1 MTARPSGAHPAK
13 PDTNDATIGAPE
25 DAAAQRLS
33 FADLHSFG
41 LAWFVLALS
50 AIVTVVAWYIS
61 NAHLTSALNSRFVFK
76 TQDVCTAIEKRMRE
90 QEVAL
95 WGGVG
100 LFDTAGTV
108 TRRQWRTYVRSLR
121 LEKYLPGLQGYGYAE
136 RVERP
141 DRQAHVDRVRAE
153 GFPDFD
159 IRPSGDREVYV
170 SIIYLEPFRDR
181 NLRAF
186 GYDMYSES
194 TRSEAMKRARDT
206 GDVAVSGMVTLVQET
221 ESDIQ
226 LGFLMYLP
234 VYRKGMPVSNVDERR
249 AALQGF
255 VYSPFRIKDLMQGI
269 LGKAD
274 NEIHFRIHD
283 GELSDPLLYDSG
295 DNYAEGHEIAE
306 DQISGTSTLRIGGR
320 PWTIEFRSGAGF
332 VSRGERNQPLMVAAG
347 GILIDVLLFLVIAS
361 LTNQRRRAL
370 SVAGRMTSELRVA
383 KDKAEQAA
391 VRESALRT
399 ISEQSNLQL
408 KIANEGLLTFNR
420 IVAHDLSAPLKRIE
434 TFIDILRE
442 DHDAVL
448 GADGRDILVRIDRG
462 STHMREILN
471 ALHTY
476 AKYGDV
482 SIAGKTACL
491 ERVAKD
497 ALENLAGELGNAR
510 VTLDVDDICW
520 VCGDQDLLVH
530 VLQNLIGNSVK
541 FCEAERPEVHVSSTA
556 VSAGDAELTV
566 TDNGIGISPE
576 HADKVFDMF
585 VRLHGDDEYEGTGT
599 GLTVCKKIITDHGGT
614 IHVDPDR
621 TVGTRIVIRLK
632 RAARANRTG
641 DETQAA

>member
-1 MTARPSGAHPAK
+1 M
-13 PDTNDATIGAPE
+13 
-25 DAAAQRLS
+25 
-33 FADLHSFG
+33 HSFG
-41 LAWFVLALS
+41 LAWIVLALS

-61 NAHLTSALNSRFVFK
+61 NEHLISALNSRFAFK
-76 TQDVCTAIEKRMRE
+76 TEDVHTAIEKRMQE
-90 QEVAL
+90 QEAAL

-100 LFDTAGTV
+100 LFDANGAV

-136 RVERP
+136 LVP
-141 DRQAHVDRVRAE
+141 LQDRQAHVDRIRAD

-159 IRPSGDREVYV
+159 IRPPGDRQVYI

-186 GYDMYSES
+186 GYDMQSEP

-221 ESDIQ
+221 ESDVQI
-226 LGFLMYLP
+226 GFLMYLP
-234 VYRKGMPVSNVDERR
+234 VYRKGMPVSDVAERR

-274 NEIHFRIHD
+274 TEIEFRIHD
-283 GELSDPLLYDSG
+283 GKVGDRLLYDSA
-295 DNYAEGHEIAE
+295 DNYAADFEIAE
-306 DQISGTSTLRIGGR
+306 DQISHTSILHIGGR
-320 PWTIEFRSGAGF
+320 PWTLEFRSGAGF
-332 VSRGERNQPLMVAAG
+332 VSRGERNQPLIVAAG

-370 SVAGRMTSELRVA
+370 SVASQMTSELRVA
-383 KDKAEQAA
+383 KERAEQAR

-399 ISEQSNLQL
+399 ISEESNSQL
-408 KIANEGLLTFNR
+408 KTANEGLLTFNR

-442 DHDAVL
+442 DHEAVL
-448 GADGRDILVRIDRG
+448 GAEGKDILVRIDRG
-462 STHMREILN
+462 STRMREILN
-471 ALHTY
+471 SLHAY
-476 AKYGDV
+476 AKYSDV
-482 SIAGKTACL
+482 SVAGKTACL
-491 ERVAKD
+491 ELVAED
-497 ALENLAGELGNAR
+497 ALENLADELTDATVN
-510 VTLDVDDICW
+510 VDVDDICW

-530 VLQNLIGNSVK
+530 VLQNLISNSVK
-541 FCEAERPEVHVSSTA
+541 FCSAGRPEIRVSTTA
-556 VSAGDAELTV
+556 ISNDEVELSV

-576 HADKVFDMF
+576 HADQVFDMF
-585 VRLHGDDEYEGTGT
+585 VRLHGEDEFEGTGT

-614 IHVDPDR
+614 IRIDPDW
-621 TVGTRIVIRLK
+621 TEGTRVVVRLK
-632 RAARANRTG
+632 RATG
-641 DETQAA
+641 ASGSEDETHAA